1 VLLLSGAVLRLH
13 RTVGTT
19 GLQQRRGWR
28 RGQFGLLIWPSPHV
42 R

>member
-1 VLLLSGAVLRLH
+1 LRLH

-28 RGQFGLLIWPSPHV
+28 RGKTSYLAGPTC
-42 R
+42 